1 MTKLAEV
8 RCKQCKKLFFKA
20 RYCDL
25 EIMCKCGYLNVI
37 KFETASAIL
46 LTSPEP
52 SNIIESYKRKEV
64 IEPGRKV
71 SLRKD

>member
-1 MTKLAEV
+1 MTKLAEI
-8 RCKQCKKLFFKA
+8 RCKECKKLFFKA

-46 LTSPEP
+46 LTSPEKA
-52 SNIIESYKRKEV
+52 NTIKTYKRKEV
-64 IEPGRKV
+64 IEPDRKV
-71 SLRKD
+71 PKP